1 MFQSMEMI
9 KSTGCNTT
17 ATPTA
22 NSTSNTIA
30 PITCH
35 RGVNT
40 KAPDLIVENF
50 DVQISFDDKAVNTPK
65 EHRDSAVNTSST
77 REMQLSMSRVECVDV
92 AGEEAQPATPKRPL
106 TMQEQIIQRGAS
118 QATAFLGST
127 SSCDSLSPTSP
138 CAQPS
143 LLENELATKTVTE
156 TVYSSPAS
164 SSQVWSSESG
174 GSSTGGSA
182 TQSEIVTSSSSGGKT
197 FSSDEGWQQMS
208 DDVNSSSAGGFSRST
223 ITRTI
228 TTSGSAGGGFS
239 SRGGWQQIPSDL
251 DSRDGSG
258 ISRSSITKT
267 VTTDSSFGS
276 SGGSAETKVTR
287 TITTSGSAGGGF
299 SRSEETSVPGSGSSR
314 GLALDKGYSKG
325 SAVSKGLQ
333 GGSSYM
339 ERFGFA
345 AKVTDLSSV
354 GEGVSA
360 QNSESSS
367 LEAGEE
373 SSGASVEVHEGTASL
388 LTSITEPSL
397 QSGQVVLVGGGS
409 QQQNS
414 SQNFSSST
422 TGSLQDMS
430 TGRQEL
436 ASDSVVVKR
445 LSSGGRLSRHRHS
458 DGGRIS
464 LDAQGVFSGHRTG
477 SVEDFMPDDMRRL
490 MNIEMVGSGSKS

>member
-1 MFQSMEMI
+1 
-9 KSTGCNTT
+9 
-17 ATPTA
+17 
-22 NSTSNTIA
+22 
-30 PITCH
+30 
-35 RGVNT
+35 
-40 KAPDLIVENF
+40 
-50 DVQISFDDKAVNTPK
+50 
-65 EHRDSAVNTSST
+65 
-77 REMQLSMSRVECVDV
+77 
-92 AGEEAQPATPKRPL
+92 
-106 TMQEQIIQRGAS
+106 
-118 QATAFLGST
+118 
-127 SSCDSLSPTSP
+127 
-138 CAQPS
+138 
-143 LLENELATKTVTE
+143 
-156 TVYSSPAS
+156 
-164 SSQVWSSESG
+164 
-174 GSSTGGSA
+174 
-182 TQSEIVTSSSSGGKT
+182 
-197 FSSDEGWQQMS
+197 
-208 DDVNSSSAGGFSRST
+208 
-223 ITRTI
+223 
-228 TTSGSAGGGFS
+228 
-239 SRGGWQQIPSDL
+239 
-251 DSRDGSG
+251 
-258 ISRSSITKT
+258 
-267 VTTDSSFGS
+267 
-276 SGGSAETKVTR
+276 
-287 TITTSGSAGGGF
+287 
-299 SRSEETSVPGSGSSR
+299 
-314 GLALDKGYSKG
+314 
-325 SAVSKGLQ
+325 
-333 GGSSYM
+333 M

-436 ASDSVVVKR
+436 ASESVVVKR

-490 MNIEMVGSGSKS
+490 MNIEMVGSGSKSRTSGSGSGSGRLDRTITKTTRTITTKRTSQDGNSIVSVTETITNPDGSVTTISSTDLEMEETIPEGKGLGSLSTGQLDLSKITSDDTPGADDFQGSVEESENGGIKDSGYYDASTMSTVSESSSYPGGLDMSAMGSLERRQLKSIMKKSKSDSANPKRGISFADTVIGGSVELLIFFLACSLFFKCMCMCLSTCLSVFVYTVCVCVCVRGVCVCLCVCTCVFVCCMWCMSMYVYKCV